1 MSKNI
6 EMSKNGSAVSFDP
19 KTLTLRKQLS
29 VTNNGAWN
37 GEQVTMTVEID
48 FDGVPVEQVY
58 AWAGQTLVINL
69 QQALRK
75 CDLAFVKQLAK
86 SVYRR
91 KATAMG
97 ILDDPSRAYKKAL
110 DAINAGDLSPQQV
123 ENMLTALQAQLAKL
137 GKLDNRK

>member
-19 KTLTLRKQLS
+19 KTCTLRKRLS
-29 VTNNGAWN
+29 VMNNGAWN
-37 GEQVTMTVEID
+37 GESVQLDVEID
-48 FDGVPVEQVY
+48 FDGVPLEQVY
-58 AWAGQTLVINL
+58 AWAAQTLVINL

-97 ILDDPSRAYKKAL
+97 ILDDPMRAARKL
-110 DAINAGDLSPQQV
+110 VENAGSMSPLEV
-123 ENMLTALQAQLAKL
+123 ENIITALQAQLDKL
-137 GKLDNRK
+137 NKAGK